1 MYCPTIQLIQRSP
14 AYNILPCL
22 CKPRRNGGS
31 ELFHLWDG
39 SRGRNCAETNYQ
51 IGQLLPVFLH
61 DCDRER
67 WLQRGNLQYNWLC
80 QVCVVEMEMI
90 TEPALAQ
97 FWKLCWQKNQ
107 RQPKSS
113 RISRLSVVVE
123 LLRTPDV
130 LHLWESR
137 IFLTAMCATQS
148 NFVDK
153 SLNWMDI
160 SSKFRGVAVSSA
172 HRRAPMFL
180 KRPEKQCIF
189 QNSSVFFRPQ
199 I

>member
-1 MYCPTIQLIQRSP
+1 M
-14 AYNILPCL
+14 
-22 CKPRRNGGS
+22 GGS

-39 SRGRNCAETNYQ
+39 GSGRNRAETNYQ
-51 IGQLLPVFLH
+51 IGQLLPVFLL

-67 WLQRGNLQYNWLC
+67 WLQRANSQYNWPC
-80 QVCVVEMEMI
+80 RACVVEMEMI
-90 TEPALAQ
+90 TEAALSSQ
-97 FWKLCWQKNQ
+97 FWKLCWQKKKKNQ

-113 RISRLSVVVE
+113 RSSHLSVVVE

-137 IFLTAMCATQS
+137 IFLRAMCATQS

-172 HRRAPMFL
+172 RRRAHIFL
-180 KRPEKQCIF
+180 KRAEKQRTF
-189 QNSSVFFRPQ
+189 QNTSAFFRPQ